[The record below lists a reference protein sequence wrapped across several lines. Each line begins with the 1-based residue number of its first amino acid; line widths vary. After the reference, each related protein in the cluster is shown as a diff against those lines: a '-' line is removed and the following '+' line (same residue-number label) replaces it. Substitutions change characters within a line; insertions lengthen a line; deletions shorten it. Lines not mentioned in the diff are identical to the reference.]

1 MDNNK
6 IIRATGSKKQEADVA
21 RYMQEV
27 RAMQAAGISRRD
39 LFKMGLTTGVG
50 GLVAIGGA
58 SFIPNLVRADGSAL
72 MISPAN
78 TPWKEPL
85 PIPKTCAPTPTT
97 MGGDQGQPKKLPSK
111 AIFTDDNAMNNGQSY
126 AGFTDARKDPHQLW
140 DELKGSEA
148 IKYELQAKE
157 TQWNYYPNNDPKTA
171 GLYSTIWTYFDL
183 HSDAIGL
190 LRVKAQYGQ
199 STVLRLYNNL
209 PPTGS
214 DTQGFGL
221 NESNIHLHNGHTA
234 PESDGGPYEG
244 RETQVGQF
252 YDYHWS
258 NRRAGFNSSPRTSI
272 YKDKLGDNW
281 TCQGNWKET
290 QSSLWL
296 HDHADE
302 FTAQNV
308 IKGLVSFYSAYSD
321 DINLDTL
328 DENRMGGLRLPS
340 GDYDIPLAITDRIF
354 DQTGEVF
361 LDTFQTA
368 GYLGDKQTVN
378 LKIQPYLDVKR
389 RKYRFRILSGGPA
402 RVLQVFVKDKNGKVQ
417 PITRIAT
424 DGNLLP
430 KALIVNSMRMSPA
443 ERADIIIDF
452 SQYPTG
458 AEIYLENCL
467 EQIKLEGPTTTILP
481 SSDKTRLLKF
491 IVGDYADDYS
501 GGDFTGSAEEVR
513 IRQLK
518 NLQTQTMLPLPDL
531 FPTPVKERRFSFGK
545 GNGVWNV
552 NGEIFE
558 PNKII
563 AYPKAGTAEHWTL
576 ESGGGWI
583 HPVHHHH
590 TEGLVLSRDGK
601 APQPDEK
608 CRKDAYRIGDAAL
621 EGGGSSTM
629 TVEIKF
635 RDWLGKY
642 PVHCHNNMH
651 EDAGMMFS
659 FEIVD
664 AKDPRAGT

>member
-1 MDNNK
+1 
-6 IIRATGSKKQEADVA
+6 
-21 RYMQEV
+21 MQEV
-27 RAMQAAGISRRD
+27 RAMQAAGITRRD

-50 GLVAIGGA
+50 GLIAMGCA
-58 SFIPNLVRADGSAL
+58 SFMPNLARADGSAL
-72 MISPAN
+72 MVSPAN
-78 TPWKEPL
+78 TPWMDPL
-85 PIPKTCAPTPTT
+85 PIPKTCVPTDTT
-97 MGGDQGQPKKLPSK
+97 MGGDQGQPKKDPS
-111 AIFTDDNAMNNGQSY
+111 AATFTKENATNNGQSY
-126 AGFTDARKDPHQLW
+126 AGFTDARQDPHQLW

-190 LRVKAQYGQ
+190 LKVKAQYSQ
-199 STVLRLYNNL
+199 STLLRLYNNL
-209 PPTGS
+209 PITGS

-221 NESNIHLHNGHTA
+221 NEANTHLHNAHTA
-234 PESDGGPYEG
+234 PESDGGPYED
-244 RETQVGQF
+244 REIQVGQF

-258 NRRAGFNSSPRTSI
+258 NRRAGFNSSPKTST
-272 YKDKLGDNW
+272 YTDKLGDRR

-296 HDHADE
+296 HDHTDE

-308 IKGLVSFYSAYSD
+308 VKGLVSFYSLYSD

-328 DENRMGGLRLPS
+328 DESRKGSLRLPS
-340 GDYDIPLAITDRIF
+340 GEYDIPLAITDRTF

-361 LDTFQTA
+361 LDTFETA

-402 RVLQVFVKDKNGKVQ
+402 RVLQVFVKDENGKVQ
-417 PITRIAT
+417 PITRIGT

-430 KALIVNSMRMSPA
+430 KALIVNSMRMAPA

-452 SQYPTG
+452 SQYPKG
-458 AEIYLENCL
+458 AVLYLENCL
-467 EQIKLEGPTTTILP
+467 EQIKLESPTKNILP
-481 SSDKTRLLKF
+481 SSNKTQLLQF
-491 IVGDYADDYS
+491 RVGDVAHDDS
-501 GGDFTGSAEEVR
+501 GGDYIGSAEEVS
-513 IRQLK
+513 IKQLK

-552 NGEIFE
+552 NGEVF
-558 PNKII
+558 NHDTKVI
-563 AYPKAGTAEHWTL
+563 AYPIAGTAEHWTFK
-576 ESGGGWI
+576 SGGGWI
-583 HPVHHHH
+583 HPIHHHH
-590 TEGLVLSRDGK
+590 TEGLVISRDGK
-601 APQPDEK
+601 APQPDEM
-608 CRKDAYRIGDAAL
+608 CRKDAYRIGDNAL
-621 EGGGSSTM
+621 KDGGSSTI

-651 EDAGMMFS
+651 EDSGMMFN
-659 FEIVD
+659 FEVVD